1 MASDGEKS
9 GGEKLG
15 GSNNGG
21 ITSDGET
28 ADGATSNRP
37 DISAD
42 LNSRFSWLPRF
53 AVTHPVTVAMALV
66 GLLVLGGITYFKLP
80 LELMPSGRT
89 HAVMRVEA
97 YYRGAAP
104 QDLLD
109 QVLDPAEEALRS
121 LSGLKQVVTTA
132 GFERGDIRLVFHR
145 GTDMNAAYLSLREK
159 LERIRGRLPD
169 DFKQFSIRR
178 WGSGNWPIWWGRIVP
193 DPQARD
199 DMAVLLP
206 ALERMLARI
215 PGVARVN
222 TFGWAGREVAVL
234 VDPEAMGALKVQPS
248 RLSRAV
254 RDENFALPLGL
265 LEKRD
270 GTLPV
275 RALARLR
282 GLDEVRDLPLAPL
295 RILVAEPPGSG
306 ADTPARAATGGKG
319 GADADG
325 KMRAAASE
333 NNRSANAPPKSI
345 LRVRDVARVGL
356 RDIPLRY
363 HTRVDGKPAI
373 MLAVFKRDS
382 ANSVTVGEALRK
394 TLSETLP
401 AHPQL
406 RRLAVLPIF
415 SEETLIRDSLENLQQ
430 TALWGGIFACAVL
443 WLFLRS
449 WRLTLLVISAI
460 PLSVLGTLVAMYFLG
475 LTLNLITITG
485 LMLAL
490 GMLVDNAV
498 VVVENTGRLRSAG
511 VPAAQAS
518 VAGAGEVGLA
528 VLTGT
533 LTTIIVFLPL
543 PFLGGRAFLS
553 FLFRHISW
561 PITLSLLVS
570 LAVALL
576 VMPLATRILSASAIP
591 PPPRWFVVL
600 RAGYRR
606 VLARVI
612 SRPLDATLLLM
623 VVMMTVAIPLSNLE
637 WNLFG
642 SRSQSRI
649 RIWFQHDPV
658 YNLADVEAFFTRLQE
673 KIRPHREKLG
683 ISYDLVRF
691 NREGGRMNLFLR
703 PEETRTVKGKQLT
716 RALRKLIGEHP
727 GVSYSLAASGG
738 EEEAPTLSV
747 TLSGP
752 DPQRLEQLVRRISRG
767 LEDVPG
773 LGRFVFEDTRTPDL
787 LVVSIRRQAAERHG
801 VTAREIAN
809 RISAALRGMTNLPQV
824 LMKEGE
830 REIVVQ
836 QEQQESR
843 GLELLANLPLWSRD
857 GAQLTLSEV
866 ADLKIRESPARIVRN
881 DGIVSLT
888 IEAPIEGENLSA
900 IESGLRGRMA
910 AMPLPQGY
918 QWNLGEAVRGVR
930 EDRRTLGVG
939 LVLALVAIL
948 LVMGVLF
955 ESYLLPLAVLA
966 TVPLALFGSA
976 WVVYLTGTALDTPGM
991 IGIVILVGVVVNNGI
1006 VLVDRINRNRLAGQD
1021 LNEAIVRA
1029 GEERFRPILMTAL
1042 TTVFGL
1048 LPMAFGYT
1056 NVAGFSFSA
1065 LGRVVAGGLLASTV
1079 LTLFVVPLVYQG
1091 LTRLTQTSSALFGR
1105 GAH

>member
-1 MASDGEKS
+1 MDPDAENSEVENGGTGNGDAGKS
-9 GGEKLG
+9 GAAEGPG
-15 GSNNGG
+15 
-21 ITSDGET
+21 
-28 ADGATSNRP
+28 P
-37 DISAD
+37 DVSGD

-53 AVTHPVTVAMALV
+53 AVTHPVTVAMALA

-89 HAVMRVEA
+89 HSVMRVEA
-97 YYRGAAP
+97 FYRGAAP

-121 LSGLKQVVTTA
+121 LSGLKEIITTA
-132 GFERGDIRLVFHR
+132 GFERGNIRLVFHR

-169 DFKQFSIRR
+169 DFKRFSIRR
-178 WGSGNWPIWWGRIVP
+178 WGSGNWPILWGRIIP
-193 DPQARD
+193 DPQAMTD
-199 DMAVLLP
+199 LAVLLP

-215 PGVARVN
+215 PGVARVD
-222 TFGWAGREVAVL
+222 TFGWASQEVAVL
-234 VDPEAMGALKVQPS
+234 VDPEAMSALKVRPS
-248 RLSRAV
+248 RLSRAI
-254 RDENFALPLGL
+254 RGENFALPLGL
-265 LEKRD
+265 LENKD
-270 GTLPV
+270 GALPV

-282 GLDEVRDLPLAPL
+282 GLDAVRSLPLAPVS
-295 RILVAEPPGSG
+295 IIVAEPAGSR
-306 ADTPARAATGGKG
+306 ADVPARPSTNTA
-319 GADADG
+319 
-325 KMRAAASE
+325 
-333 NNRSANAPPKSI
+333 ANAKKPV

-356 RDIPLRY
+356 RDMPMRY

-373 MLAVFKRDS
+373 LLAVYKQDS
-382 ANSVTVGEALRK
+382 ANTVTVGEALQ
-394 TLSETLP
+394 TTFAETLP

-406 RRLAVLPIF
+406 RRLEVLPIF
-415 SEETLIRDSLENLQQ
+415 SQAAIIRDSLNNLQQ
-430 TALWGGIFACAVL
+430 TALWGGIFAFAVL
-443 WLFLRS
+443 WLFLRG

-460 PLSVLGTLVAMYFLG
+460 PLSILGTLVAMYFLG

-498 VVVENTGRLRSAG
+498 VVVENTGRLRAAG

-553 FLFRHISW
+553 FLFRHIGW

-576 VMPLATRILSASAIP
+576 VMPLATRLLSASAMP
-591 PPPRWFVVL
+591 PPPRWLVAL

-612 SRPLDATLLLM
+612 SRPLDAAVLLM
-623 VVMMTVAIPLSNLE
+623 VVLMTVAIPLSNLQ

-642 SRSQSRI
+642 SRSQR
-649 RIWFQHDPV
+649 RVRVWFQHDPV
-658 YNLADVEAFFTRLQE
+658 YNLSDVEAFFTRLQE
-673 KIRPHREKLG
+673 KMRPHRERLG
-683 ISYDLVRF
+683 IAYDLVRF
-691 NREGGRMNLFLR
+691 NREGGSMSLFMR
-703 PEETRTVKGKQLT
+703 PEDTRALKGKQLT
-716 RALRKLIGEHP
+716 RALRELIGEHP

-738 EEEAPTLSV
+738 GEETPTLSV
-747 TLSGP
+747 TLSGQ
-752 DPQRLEQLVRRISRG
+752 DPQRLEQLVRRVSRQ
-767 LEDVPG
+767 LEDAPG
-773 LGRFVFEDTRTPDL
+773 LGPFVYEDTRTPDL
-787 LVVSIRRQAAERHG
+787 LVVSIRREAAERHG
-801 VTAREIAN
+801 VGAREIAN

-824 LMKEGE
+824 LMKEGQ

-836 QEQQESR
+836 QQQQESR
-843 GLELLANLPLWSRD
+843 GLELLANLRIWSRG

-866 ADLKIRESPARIVRN
+866 ADLKIRESPARIVRYN
-881 DGIVSLT
+881 GVVSLT

-900 IESGLRGRMA
+900 IEADLRGRLS
-910 AMPLPQGY
+910 AMSLPQGVK
-918 QWNLGEAVRGVR
+918 WNLGEAVRGVR
-930 EDRRTLGVG
+930 EDRRSLGVG
-939 LVLALVAIL
+939 LVLALAAIL

-955 ESYLLPLAVLA
+955 ESYLLPLAVLT

-1006 VLVDRINRNRLAGQD
+1006 VLVDRINRNRLAGQE

-1079 LTLFVVPLVYQG
+1079 LTLFVVPLVYLG
-1091 LTRLTQTSSALFGR
+1091 LTRLTQTSRALLGH
-1105 GAH
+1105 GAE

>member
-1 MASDGEKS
+1 NDVENPEGVNGLSQDVS
-9 GGEKLG
+9 G
-15 GSNNGG
+15 
-21 ITSDGET
+21 
-28 ADGATSNRP
+28 
-37 DISAD
+37 D
-42 LNSRFSWLPRF
+42 LDSRFSWLPRF

-66 GLLVLGGITYFKLP
+66 GLLVLGGITYFRLP

-89 HAVMRVEA
+89 HSVMRVEA
-97 YYRGAAP
+97 FYRGAAP

-109 QVLDPAEEALRS
+109 QVLDPAEEVLRS
-121 LSGLKQVVTTA
+121 LSGLKEVVTTA
-132 GFERGDIRLVFHR
+132 RFERGDVRLVFHR

-159 LERIRGRLPD
+159 LERIRGQLPD

-178 WGSGNWPIWWGRIVP
+178 WGSGNWPILWGRIIP
-193 DPQARD
+193 EPQAMT

-215 PGVARVN
+215 PGVARVD

-234 VDPEAMGALKVQPS
+234 VDPEAMSALKVQPS

-254 RDENFALPLGL
+254 RNENFALPLGL
-265 LEKRD
+265 LEKKD
-270 GTLPV
+270 GALPV

-282 GLDEVRDLPLAPL
+282 GLDEVRSLPLAPL
-295 RILVAEPPGSG
+295 RILVAEPGGSG
-306 ADTPARAATGGKG
+306 ADAPARSATDT
-319 GADADG
+319 DAD
-325 KMRAAASE
+325 K
-333 NNRSANAPPKSI
+333 NV

-356 RDIPLRY
+356 RDMPLRY

-373 MLAVFKRDS
+373 LLAVYKQDS
-382 ANSVTVGEALRK
+382 ANTVTVGEALRK
-394 TLSETLP
+394 TLADTLP

-406 RRLAVLPIF
+406 RRLEVLPIF
-415 SEETLIRDSLENLQQ
+415 SEETIIRESLNNLQQ

-443 WLFLRS
+443 WLFLRGL
-449 WRLTLLVISAI
+449 RLTLLVISAI

-511 VPAAQAS
+511 VPARQAS

-543 PFLGGRAFLS
+543 PFLDTRAFLS

-576 VMPLATRILSASAIP
+576 VMPLATRILSASAMP
-591 PPPRWFVVL
+591 PPPRWFVAL
-600 RAGYRR
+600 RTGYRR
-606 VLARVI
+606 VLARVV
-612 SRPLDATLLLM
+612 SRPLDATLLLIF
-623 VVMMTVAIPLSNLE
+623 VLMTVAIPFSNLQ
-637 WNLFG
+637 WNMFG
-642 SRSQSRI
+642 SRSQRRV

-658 YNLADVEAFFTRLQE
+658 YNLTDVEAFFTRLQE
-673 KIRPHREKLG
+673 KMRPQREKLG
-683 ISYDLVRF
+683 ISFDLVRF
-691 NREGGRMNLFLR
+691 NREGGRMSLFLR
-703 PEETRTVKGKQLT
+703 PEETRTLKGKELT
-716 RALRKLIGEHP
+716 RALRELIGEHP
-727 GVSYSLAASGG
+727 GVSFSLAVSGG
-738 EEEAPTLSV
+738 GEDAPTLSV

-752 DPQRLEQLVRRISRG
+752 DPQRLEQLVRLISRR
-767 LEDVPG
+767 LENAPG
-773 LGRFVFEDTRTPDL
+773 LGPFVFEDTRTPDL
-787 LVVSIRRQAAERHG
+787 LVVSVRREAAERHG
-801 VTAREIAN
+801 VSAREIAN

-836 QEQQESR
+836 QEQQEGQ
-843 GLELLANLPLWSRD
+843 GLELLANLRIWSRD

-888 IEAPIEGENLSA
+888 IEASIEGENLSA
-900 IESGLRGRMA
+900 IEANLRTRLA

-918 QWNLGEAVRGVR
+918 KWNLGEAVRGVR
-930 EDRRTLGVG
+930 EDRRSLGVG

-976 WVVYLTGTALDTPGM
+976 WVVYLTGTALDTPAM

-1006 VLVDRINRNRLAGQD
+1006 VLVDRINRNRLAGLE

-1079 LTLFVVPLVYQG
+1079 LTLFVVPLVYLG
-1091 LTRLTQTSSALFGR
+1091 LTRLTQTSRALFGR
-1105 GAH
+1105 EAV